1 MSTTAPSLEPANY
14 QENGH
19 LPDWKAELNQKLQAH
34 RSRQQK
40 PAAEFPGR
48 TPANM
53 AAGTS
58 AASRAM
64 AAQVAARVAAR
75 YAKEPSYSE
84 VLAARAVAAAEAAH
98 GAVLA
103 AERAHEA
110 AQSLLT
116 SVAGAPVIEELVQSA
131 EPFFTEQQE
140 ERQPKSAA
148 WNCDVPMEGAAIDDA
163 AWWPT
168 TVSHPEPLPIRA
180 AEPERWIEERAAE
193 REPRF
198 PDPRL
203 HPALDVVAEATVAPA
218 QPLFSKLIEFPRE
231 LIAARKPRPRLAE
244 GPLLAD
250 SPVEDEQLRIFEVA
264 SVQQESHGDRM
275 EPRQDAFPAIE
286 EPPYAAAA
294 APDWHFIRLG
304 EHPQAAGVDS
314 GTAAAQGQA
323 KVSAAPAAPLKTATI
338 EDRLMASAVDFALIG
353 VGFLL
358 FVFCFAAVASHV
370 PSGVSGLLAA
380 GAAFAGVYLAYHWL
394 FMSYRGGTPGM
405 RYAEI
410 ALCTFDDD
418 NPTRKA
424 LRARIWA
431 TLIAALPLGLGL
443 VWAMFDEDSVG
454 WHDRMTRTYQRSY
467 K

>member
-1 MSTTAPSLEPANY
+1 LSTTAPSLEPANY
-14 QENGH
+14 QETGH
-19 LPDWKAELNQKLQAH
+19 LPAWKAELNAKLQAH

-40 PAAEFPGR
+40 PIADFAGR
-48 TPANM
+48 TPTSM

-103 AERAHEA
+103 AEHAHEA

-116 SVAGAPVIEELVQSA
+116 SVAEAPQIEELVQSGEPFFA
-131 EPFFTEQQE
+131 EPFLTE
-140 ERQPKSAA
+140 ER
-148 WNCDVPMEGAAIDDA
+148 EGGEADLQAKPDPWTNDA

-180 AEPERWIEERAAE
+180 VEPEHWMEERAAE

-198 PDPRL
+198 PDLRL
-203 HPALDVVAEATVAPA
+203 HPALDVVAEATVAAA
-218 QPLFSKLIEFPRE
+218 QPLLSKLIEFPRE

-250 SPVEDEQLRIFEVA
+250 SPVEDQQLRIFEVA
-264 SVQQESHGDRM
+264 SVQQESHGDNM
-275 EPRQDAFPAIE
+275 EPRHDAFRAIE

-304 EHPQAAGVDS
+304 EHPQAAAVDS
-314 GTAAAQGQA
+314 GSAAAQVQA
-323 KVSAAPAAPLKTATI
+323 KVSAAPSAPLKTATV

-353 VGFLL
+353 MGFLL
-358 FVFCFAAVASHV
+358 FVFCFAAAASHV
-370 PSGVSGLLAA
+370 PTGVSGLLAA

-394 FMSYRGGTPGM
+394 FMNYRGGTPGM